1 MVTIAMHCNFCN
13 MESCPELFSLEFSSS
28 DQEFEALP
36 SRFDKADLPSLNIPS
51 PFQSDSSGCETP
63 TSPASYVFS
72 RPETPTTPTTPLSP
86 GSSLGGEFSFINI
99 SSQTSDGASATS
111 KTPHRKKYL
120 KRKSYHFKKGQPRQ
134 QAFKEGR

>member
-13 MESCPELFSLEFSSS
+13 MESSPELFSLEFSSS
-28 DQEFEALP
+28 DQEFEARP
-36 SRFDKADLPSLNIPS
+36 SRFDIADLPSLNIPS

-72 RPETPTTPTTPLSP
+72 RPETPTTPLSP

-111 KTPHRKKYL
+111 KTPHRKKYV